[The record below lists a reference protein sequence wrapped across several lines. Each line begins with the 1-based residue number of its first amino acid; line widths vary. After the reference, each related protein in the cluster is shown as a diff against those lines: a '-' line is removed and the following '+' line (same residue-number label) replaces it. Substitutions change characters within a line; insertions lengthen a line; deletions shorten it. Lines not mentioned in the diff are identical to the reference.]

1 MYFHFINIA
10 SDINNIGKMEKL
22 TQSIIDKYELNQDKF
37 PVLLISITE
46 AVSNAILHGN
56 GEDVNKQVEIYTDHS
71 IKGLKVQIKDQGNGF
86 DFESLPDPTTPESIE
101 EEGGRGI
108 MLIKELCDEIT
119 FLEKG
124 NIIEMF
130 FKN

>member
-56 GEDVNKQVEIYTDHS
+56 GEDVNKQVEIFTDHS
-71 IKGLKVQIKDQGNGF
+71 TKGLKVRIKDQGNGF